1 MNINSLK
8 FTGLLVLVALL
19 AIGCAS
25 VNYVGKSFEPTT
37 NVDLYFS
44 KEDIEKEYTVMGHA
58 IGSGTSDSNDIQQA
72 LIDKAKE
79 KGADAVLIT
88 EIDNQNS
95 LLAEVDSDP
104 DSEVKASFL
113 KYK

>member
-1 MNINSLK
+1 
-8 FTGLLVLVALL
+8 
-19 AIGCAS
+19 
-25 VNYVGKSFEPTT
+25 
-37 NVDLYFS
+37 
-44 KEDIEKEYTVMGHA
+44 MGHA
-58 IGSGTSDSNDIQQA
+58 IGSGTSDSDDIQQA

-88 EIDNQNS
+88 EVDNQNS
-95 LLAEVDSDP
+95 LLAKADRDP

>member
-1 MNINSLK
+1 
-8 FTGLLVLVALL
+8 
-19 AIGCAS
+19 
-25 VNYVGKSFEPTT
+25 
-37 NVDLYFS
+37 
-44 KEDIEKEYTVMGHA
+44 MGHA
-58 IGSGTSDSNDIQQA
+58 ISSGTSDSNDIQRA

-79 KGADAVLIT
+79 KRADAVLIT

-95 LLAEVDSDP
+95 LLAEADSAP

>member
-8 FTGLLVLVALL
+8 FTGLLGLVALL

-58 IGSGTSDSNDIQQA
+58 IGSGTSDSDDIQQA

-79 KGADAVLIT
+79 KGWAFNPTFSHVHPACSINAGR
-88 EIDNQNS
+88 E
-95 LLAEVDSDP
+95 
-104 DSEVKASFL
+104 
-113 KYK
+113 

>member
-44 KEDIEKEYTVMGHA
+44 KEDIEKE
-58 IGSGTSDSNDIQQA
+58 
-72 LIDKAKE
+72 

-95 LLAEVDSDP
+95 LLSEADSDP

>member
-1 MNINSLK
+1 MKKYLSLV
-8 FTGLLVLVALL
+8 LLVELL
-19 AIGCAS
+19 AVGCAE
-25 VNYVGKSFEPTT
+25 VDYVGESFKPTT
-37 NVDLYFS
+37 NIDLYFS

-58 IGSGTSDSNDIQQA
+58 IGSGTSDSDDIQQA

-88 EIDNQNS
+88 EVDNQNS
-95 LLAEVDSDP
+95 LLAKADRDP